1 MAIISFDEVAAISMA
16 LHKYMEE
23 DVHDKESYKITIKR
37 KPWQFIQPQG
47 QTTIIIKK

>member
-1 MAIISFDEVAAISMA
+1 MAIISFYEVAAISMA

-37 KPWQFIQPQG
+37 KPWQFIQPQEPSMR
-47 QTTIIIKK
+47 IIKK

>member
-1 MAIISFDEVAAISMA
+1 MAIISFYEVAAISMA

-23 DVHDKESYKITIKR
+23 NAHDQESYKITIKR

-47 QTTIIIKK
+47 PTMRIIKK